1 MKRFVS
7 LILSVCFL
15 FSINTVSYAANIS
28 SRKASNPVIQS
39 MNDKY
44 HVDFSGMS
52 IDELN
57 KFIDKMKDEDQTRAS
72 GNLLNNTQLAW
83 LAAAQIAR
91 DKGYECAA
99 LMVEFSVYNIDYS
112 ESVTDSS
119 TPLLDKLNTTTV
131 FNNYKNKVLNSGL
144 KDFSG
149 GSWSFTIQKSDNA
162 DLFYALHRVS
172 TSGTGFMIG
181 NSIMYYLITVHDTF
195 DFAWLGLHW
204 QSSNYSSSQLVYAY
218 GYPSQING
226 ADARYRMCKSSGYI
240 RSQTSKYLKG
250 DWDLTGGFSGGP
262 LVEYISGAGYV
273 AIGIHKDGSTIDGS
287 SYPTS
292 YTGALRITQ
301 SLYTLFLSYR
311 G

>member
-99 LMVEFSVYNIDYS
+99 LMVEFSVYNIDY
-112 ESVTDSS
+112 
-119 TPLLDKLNTTTV
+119 
-131 FNNYKNKVLNSGL
+131 
-144 KDFSG
+144 
-149 GSWSFTIQKSDNA
+149 
-162 DLFYALHRVS
+162 
-172 TSGTGFMIG
+172 
-181 NSIMYYLITVHDTF
+181 
-195 DFAWLGLHW
+195 
-204 QSSNYSSSQLVYAY
+204 
-218 GYPSQING
+218 
-226 ADARYRMCKSSGYI
+226 I

>member
-119 TPLLDKLNTTTV
+119 TP
-131 FNNYKNKVLNSGL
+131 
-144 KDFSG
+144 
-149 GSWSFTIQKSDNA
+149 
-162 DLFYALHRVS
+162 
-172 TSGTGFMIG
+172 
-181 NSIMYYLITVHDTF
+181 
-195 DFAWLGLHW
+195 
-204 QSSNYSSSQLVYAY
+204 
-218 GYPSQING
+218 
-226 ADARYRMCKSSGYI
+226 
-240 RSQTSKYLKG
+240 
-250 DWDLTGGFSGGP
+250 
-262 LVEYISGAGYV
+262 
-273 AIGIHKDGSTIDGS
+273 
-287 SYPTS
+287 
-292 YTGALRITQ
+292 
-301 SLYTLFLSYR
+301 
-311 G
+311 

>member
-72 GNLLNNTQLAW
+72 GNLLNN
-83 LAAAQIAR
+83 
-91 DKGYECAA
+91 
-99 LMVEFSVYNIDYS
+99 
-112 ESVTDSS
+112 
-119 TPLLDKLNTTTV
+119 
-131 FNNYKNKVLNSGL
+131 YKNKVLNSGL

-195 DFAWLGLHW
+195 DFAYDNNYDDLFTTTVNNWAWLCQQTHVL
-204 QSSNYSSSQLVYAY
+204 N
-218 GYPSQING
+218 PIEINL
-226 ADARYRMCKSSGYI
+226 S
-240 RSQTSKYLKG
+240 T
-250 DWDLTGGFSGGP
+250 
-262 LVEYISGAGYV
+262 
-273 AIGIHKDGSTIDGS
+273 AIG
-287 SYPTS
+287 
-292 YTGALRITQ
+292 
-301 SLYTLFLSYR
+301 
-311 G
+311 

>member
-131 FNNYKNKVLNSGL
+131 FNNYKNNSTFL
-144 KDFSG
+144 RWNTFPCSTAVYLLL
-149 GSWSFTIQKSDNA
+149 F
-162 DLFYALHRVS
+162 DLCHSA
-172 TSGTGFMIG
+172 
-181 NSIMYYLITVHDTF
+181 
-195 DFAWLGLHW
+195 
-204 QSSNYSSSQLVYAY
+204 
-218 GYPSQING
+218 P
-226 ADARYRMCKSSGYI
+226 ARSCPIFQR
-240 RSQTSKYLKG
+240 
-250 DWDLTGGFSGGP
+250 
-262 LVEYISGAGYV
+262 
-273 AIGIHKDGSTIDGS
+273 
-287 SYPTS
+287 
-292 YTGALRITQ
+292 RI
-301 SLYTLFLSYR
+301 LW
-311 G
+311 